1 MDILTIQ
8 SHVARGH
15 VGLDAAVLP
24 LQLLGFE
31 VDAIP
36 TVVFSNHLGWPEF
49 TGRALDLDWIREL
62 VDGVAHRGLE
72 RCRCL
77 LTGFIGGPELG
88 DVVLHALD
96 TVRAVNPGALYACD
110 PVMGNE
116 DGFFVKPGV
125 PEYLRDKVVPRAD
138 ILFPNHMELEFLVGR
153 PVASVAEA
161 LAAAHEVRAMGPRT
175 VVVTSLEARAGF
187 ADTIPVVAVDGSGAW
202 QASVERLEVP
212 VDGAGDLFAAV
223 FTAATLHGE
232 ALASALS
239 HALSA
244 THGVLRRTASLG
256 VAEMALVAA
265 RDEIAHPSRS
275 VPVTPLD

>member
-15 VGLDAAVLP
+15 VGLNAAVLP

-49 TGRALDLDWIREL
+49 KGRALDLDWIRDL
-62 VDGVAHRGLE
+62 VDGVAFRGLE

-77 LTGFIGGPELG
+77 LTGFMGGPELG
-88 DVVLHALD
+88 EVVLHALD
-96 TVRAVNPGALYACD
+96 AVRRANPQAIYACD

-125 PEYLRDKVVPRAD
+125 PEYLRDRIVPRAD

-153 PVASVAEA
+153 QVSTVAEA
-161 LAAAHEVRAMGPRT
+161 LTAAHEVRAMGPKT

-187 ADTIPVVAVDGSGAW
+187 PDTIPVVAVDGSGAW
-202 QASVERLEVP
+202 EAAVGRLEVP
-212 VDGAGDLFAAV
+212 VDGAGDLFAAI
-223 FTAATLHGE
+223 FTAATLNGE
-232 ALASALS
+232 PTPAALA
-239 HALSA
+239 HALAA
-244 THGVLRRTASLG
+244 THGVLRRTAALG

-265 RDEIAHPSRS
+265 REEIATPSQ
-275 VPVTPLD
+275 PVAVTSLA

>member
-31 VDAIP
+31 VDAVP
-36 TVVFSNHLGWPEF
+36 TVVFSNHLGWGEF
-49 TGRALDLDWIREL
+49 RGRPLEPDWIRDV
-62 VDGVAHRGLE
+62 VDGVARRGLE

-77 LTGFIGGPELG
+77 LTGYIGGPELG

-96 TVRAVNPGALYACD
+96 TVRAANPGALYACD

-125 PEYLRDKVVPRAD
+125 PEYLRDHIVPRAD

-153 PVASVAEA
+153 TVRGLEEA
-161 LAAAHEVRAMGPRT
+161 HAAALEVRAMGPET
-175 VVVTSLEARAGF
+175 VVVTSLEAREDYP
-187 ADTIPVVAVDGSGAW
+187 DTIPVLAVDGKGAW
-202 QASVERLEVP
+202 QASVPRLQVP
-212 VDGAGDLFAAV
+212 VDGAGDLMAAV
-223 FTAATLHGE
+223 FTGATLAGE
-232 ALASALS
+232 PLERALAHALAS
-239 HALSA
+239 
-244 THGVLRRTASLG
+244 THGVLRHTAALG
-256 VAEMALVAA
+256 APEMALVAA
-265 RDEIAHPSRS
+265 REEIAAPSAA
-275 VPVTPLD
+275 VTVSPMP

>member
-31 VDAIP
+31 VDAVP

-49 TGRALDLDWIREL
+49 RGKPLDPGWIRDV
-62 VDGVAHRGLE
+62 VDGVARRGLE

-77 LTGFIGGPELG
+77 LTGYIGGPELG
-88 DVVLHALD
+88 EVVLHALD
-96 TVRAVNPGALYACD
+96 VVRAANPEALYACD

-125 PEYLRDKVVPRAD
+125 PEYLRDHIVPRAD

-153 PVASVAEA
+153 PVRGLAEA
-161 LAAAHEVRAMGPRT
+161 HAAALEVRAMGPET
-175 VVVTSLEARAGF
+175 IVVTSLEARDDHP
-187 ADTIPVVAVDGSGAW
+187 DTIPVLAVDGRGAW
-202 QASVERLEVP
+202 QASVARLDVP
-212 VDGAGDLFAAV
+212 VDGAGDLMAAV
-223 FTAATLHGE
+223 FTGATLRGE
-232 ALASALS
+232 PLEAALA
-239 HALSA
+239 HALAA
-244 THGVLRRTASLG
+244 THGVLRHTARLG
-256 VAEMALVAA
+256 VPEMALVAA
-265 RDEIAHPSRS
+265 QGEIARPIQAVEVRRLS
-275 VPVTPLD
+275 

>member
-31 VDAIP
+31 VDAVP
-36 TVVFSNHLGWPEF
+36 TVVFSNHLGWGDFKGKP
-49 TGRALDLDWIREL
+49 LDPAWIRDV
-62 VDGVAHRGLE
+62 VDGVATRGME

-77 LTGFIGGPELG
+77 LTGYIGGPELG
-88 DVVLHALD
+88 EVVLHALD
-96 TVRAVNPGALYACD
+96 AVRAANPQALYACD

-125 PEYLRDKVVPRAD
+125 PEYLRDHIVPRAD

-153 PVASVAEA
+153 PVRGLEEA
-161 LAAAHEVRAMGPRT
+161 HAAALEVRAMGPET
-175 VVVTSLEARAGF
+175 VVVTSLEARDDYP
-187 ADTIPVVAVDGSGAW
+187 DTIPVLAVDGKGAW
-202 QASVERLEVP
+202 QASVPRLNVP
-212 VDGAGDLFAAV
+212 VDGAGDLMAAV
-223 FTAATLHGE
+223 FTGATLRGE
-232 ALASALS
+232 DLPGALAHALAS
-239 HALSA
+239 
-244 THGVLRRTASLG
+244 THGVLRHTAEMG

-265 RDEIAHPSRS
+265 REEIATPSRA
-275 VPVTPLD
+275 VAVTRLA